1 MSIEGEVM
9 ADFEG
14 MGQAILDGDADR
26 VAEMV
31 EAALKEGVSPTEV
44 LNEGLMKGMNV
55 VGDLFKRDELFVPE
69 VILSAKA
76 MKRGTEILQPLMV
89 GEQRQATRIAVLGTV
104 KGDIHDIGKNLVK
117 TMMEGAGFEVIDLG
131 IDIPAETFVQKASE
145 VKPQIVAMSAL
156 LTTTMV
162 YMKVVIDALQEAG
175 IRDQVKIMV
184 GGAPITRAF
193 AAEIGADGTAP
204 DAVTAADLARNLV
217 GLS

>member
-1 MSIEGEVM
+1 M
-9 ADFEG
+9 ADFDG
-14 MGQAILDGDADR
+14 MGQAILDGDADK
-26 VAEMV
+26 VAELV
-31 EAALKEGVSPTEV
+31 EAALKEQLSPTQI
-44 LNEGLMKGMNV
+44 LKEGLMKGMSV

-76 MKRGTEILQPLMV
+76 MKRGTEILQPLMA
-89 GEQRQATRIAVLGTV
+89 GEKQEATRIAVVGTV

-131 IDIPAETFVQKASE
+131 IDIPAETFVQKAGE
-145 VKPQIVAMSAL
+145 VKPQIIAMSAL

-204 DAVTAADLARNLV
+204 DAVTAADLARNLL

>member
-1 MSIEGEVM
+1 M
-9 ADFEG
+9 ADFDG
-14 MGQAILDGDADR
+14 MGQAILDGDADK
-26 VAEMV
+26 VAELV
-31 EAALKEGVSPTEV
+31 EAALAEGVSPADI
-44 LNEGLMKGMNV
+44 LNEGLMKGMSV

-69 VILSAKA
+69 VILSAKV

-89 GEQRQATRIAVLGTV
+89 GEKQEATQIAVLGTV

-131 IDIPAETFVQKASE
+131 IDIPAETFVQKVSE
-145 VKPQIVAMSAL
+145 VKPKIVAMSAL

-193 AAEIGADGTAP
+193 AAEIGADGSAP
-204 DAVTAADLARNLV
+204 DAVTAADLARELL

>member
-1 MSIEGEVM
+1 M
-9 ADFEG
+9 ADFDG
-14 MGQAILDGDADR
+14 MGQAILDGDADK
-26 VAEMV
+26 VAELV
-31 EAALKEGVSPTEV
+31 EAALKEQLSPTQI
-44 LNEGLMKGMNV
+44 LNEGLMKGMSV

-162 YMKVVIDALQEAG
+162 YMKVVIDALREAG

>member
-1 MSIEGEVM
+1 M
-9 ADFEG
+9 ADFDG
-14 MGQAILDGDADR
+14 MGQAILDGDADK
-26 VAEMV
+26 VAELV
-31 EAALKEGVSPTEV
+31 EAALAEGVSPAEI
-44 LNEGLMKGMNV
+44 LNEGLMKGMSV

-69 VILSAKA
+69 VILSAKV

-89 GEQRQATRIAVLGTV
+89 GEKQEATQIAVLGTV

-131 IDIPAETFVQKASE
+131 IDIPAETFVQKVSE
-145 VKPQIVAMSAL
+145 VKPKIIAMSAL

-175 IRDQVKIMV
+175 LRDQVKIMV

-193 AAEIGADGTAP
+193 AAEIGADGSAP
-204 DAVTAADLARNLV
+204 DAVTAADLARELL

>member
-1 MSIEGEVM
+1 M

-69 VILSAKA
+69 VIFSAKA

-204 DAVTAADLARNLV
+204 DAVTAADLAKNLL

>member
-1 MSIEGEVM
+1 M
-9 ADFEG
+9 ADFDG
-14 MGQAILDGDADR
+14 MGQAILDGDADK
-26 VAEMV
+26 VAELV
-31 EAALKEGVSPTEV
+31 EAALAEGVSPTQI
-44 LNEGLMKGMNV
+44 LNEGLMKGMSV

-162 YMKVVIDALQEAG
+162 YMKVVIDALREAG
-175 IRDQVKIMV
+175 IRDQLKIMV

-204 DAVTAADLARNLV
+204 DAVTAADLARNLL

>member
-1 MSIEGEVM
+1 M
-9 ADFEG
+9 ADFDG
-14 MGQAILDGDADR
+14 MGQAILDGDADK
-26 VAEMV
+26 VAELV
-31 EAALKEGVSPTEV
+31 EAALKEQLSPTQI
-44 LNEGLMKGMNV
+44 LNEGLMKGMSV

-204 DAVTAADLARNLV
+204 DAVTAADLARNLL